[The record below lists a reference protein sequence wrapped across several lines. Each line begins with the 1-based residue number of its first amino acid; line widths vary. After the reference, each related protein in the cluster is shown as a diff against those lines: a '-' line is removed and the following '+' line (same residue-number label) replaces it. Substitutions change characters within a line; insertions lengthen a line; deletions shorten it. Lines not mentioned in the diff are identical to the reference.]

1 MRKLQ
6 MDELQR
12 INAEEFKSKEKTPVV
27 IVLDNIRSLHN
38 VGSVFRTSD
47 AFCIK
52 KIVLCG
58 ITGTPPHREIEKTA
72 LGATQSVEWIHEENV
87 VKAVKDLQATGY
99 KALAIEQTDDST
111 WLEEVHFEKNIKY
124 CLVFG
129 NEVFG
134 VTDEVINICDERVEI
149 PQFGTKHSFNIS
161 VSMGI
166 VLWDYYLKTRN

>member
-1 MRKLQ
+1 M
-6 MDELQR
+6 
-12 INAEEFKSKEKTPVV
+12 
-27 IVLDNIRSLHN
+27 
-38 VGSVFRTSD
+38 
-47 AFCIK
+47 
-52 KIVLCG
+52 
-58 ITGTPPHREIEKTA
+58 
-72 LGATQSVEWIHEENV
+72 GATQSIDWIHEENV
-87 VKAVKDLQATGY
+87 VKAVKDLQQLGY

-111 WLEEVHFEKNIKY
+111 WLEEVQFEKNVKY